1 MKRTYTLLAWMASSL
16 LCSVACSPTA
26 AGHADTEA
34 ETETTVDSEIAPAVA
49 FQHPGVLVNRAQLD
63 FVKAQV
69 KSKTNPINAAFVK
82 ATNSSFGSLSYAPKG
97 PPSGGTID
105 CGSFSN
111 PDHGCSAEDDD
122 GSAAFTQALLFW
134 ITGNTTYAQNAIRI
148 LNTYAHNLK
157 SYTNSNAPLQAAWGA
172 SKWARAAEIIRHGN
186 AGWSAADA
194 QAFGTMLTNVILPQI
209 INGRGGNGNWELS
222 MIEGMIGIA
231 VYNDDMN
238 LFNHAVSFWRQ
249 RVPAYFY
256 YFPSDGS
263 KPVPP
268 PRGSLDWNG
277 QTVFNSSVNGVAQ
290 ETCRDF
296 GHTEYGISA
305 TLAAAET
312 ARIQGVDLFGS
323 EKARL
328 EAALEFH
335 ARYLLGAPVPNSV
348 CGGSVTLV
356 SHPTFEIG
364 YNHYHNRV
372 GDTLPQTLQWITSN
386 IRTQSV
392 PVDHH
397 MMIFET
403 LTHGANG
410 S

>member
-1 MKRTYTLLAWMASSL
+1 MKLSTLLTMTAASL
-16 LCSVACSPTA
+16 LGTLAGSSPA
-26 AGHADTEA
+26 AAQ
-34 ETETTVDSEIAPAVA
+34 TT
-49 FQHPGVLVNRAQLD
+49 FQHPGVLVSRAQLD
-63 FVKAQV
+63 FVKAEVENQV
-69 KSKTNPINAAFVK
+69 DPIHETFVK
-82 ATNSSFGSLSYAPKG
+82 ALNSSFGSLSYAPKG
-97 PPSGGTID
+97 PPSGGTIE
-105 CGSFSN
+105 CGASSS
-111 PDHGCSAEDDD
+111 PDKGCSAEDDD
-122 GSAAFTQALLFW
+122 GSAAYTQALLFW
-134 ITGNTTYAQNAIRI
+134 ITGNGTYAQNAIKI

-157 SYTNSNAPLQAAWGA
+157 HYTNANAPLQAAWGA
-172 SKWARAAEIIRHGN
+172 SKWARAAEIVRSSS

-194 QAFGTMLTNVILPQI
+194 QAFGTMLHDVILPLI
-209 INGRGGNGNWELS
+209 VNGSSQNGNWELS

-231 VYNDDMN
+231 VYNEDTS
-238 LFNHAVSFWRQ
+238 LFNHAVTFWHQ

-256 YFPSDGS
+256 YFPIDGS
-263 KPVPP
+263 NHVPP
-268 PRGSLDWNG
+268 PRGSHDWNG
-277 QTVFNSSVNGVAQ
+277 QTVFNNSVNGVSQ

-305 TLAAAET
+305 TIAVAET

-335 ARYLLGAPVPNSV
+335 ARYLLGASVPNSV

-356 SHPTFEIG
+356 SHPTFEIA

-372 GDTLPQTLQWITSN
+372 GDSLPHTLNWLTSD

-403 LTHGANG
+403 LSHGANG